1 MDKDIADSSNSAGGH
16 RVRLRGIIMLDVCLL
31 GTAGMMPLP
40 YRWLTALMTRYNGS
54 SLLIDCG
61 EGTQIAIREKGWS
74 TKPIDIICFT
84 HYHADHISGLPGL
97 LLTMGNAE
105 RTEPLTMIG
114 PKGLE
119 RVVNALRTIAPE
131 LPFEIRYIELAQP
144 EEHLVLN
151 GYHITAFKV
160 NHNIAC
166 YGYTIE
172 IPRIGQ
178 FQVEQAMQLGI
189 PQNCWGRLQ
198 KGEILELDGRTFT
211 PQMVLGTP
219 RKGIKLTYCTDTR
232 PVPAI
237 TENASNA
244 DLLIIEGMYAEKEK
258 AAKAKQYKHMT
269 FYEAAKIASDAK
281 VSEMWLTHFSPSL
294 VRAEDYM
301 DEVRKI
307 YANAKLGKDGKTVEL
322 DFE

>member
-1 MDKDIADSSNSAGGH
+1 
-16 RVRLRGIIMLDVCLL
+16 
-31 GTAGMMPLP
+31 MPLP
-40 YRWLTALMTRYNGS
+40 YRWLTSLMTRYNGS

-61 EGTQIAIREKGWS
+61 EGTQIAIKEKGWS
-74 TKPIDIICFT
+74 AKPIDIICFT

-105 RTEPLTMIG
+105 RSEPVTMIG

-119 RVVNALRTIAPE
+119 QVVRALRTIAPE
-131 LPFEIRYIELAQP
+131 LPFEIRYLELNQP
-144 EEHLVLN
+144 VEHLEAQ

-160 NHNIAC
+160 NHNITC

-172 IPRIGQ
+172 IPRAGQ
-178 FQVEQAMQLGI
+178 FQVERAIQLGI
-189 PQNCWGRLQ
+189 PKNCWGRLQ
-198 KGEILELDGRTFT
+198 KGETLTLDGKDYT
-211 PQMVLGTP
+211 PDMVMGPP

-237 TENASNA
+237 TENAENA

-258 AAKAKQYKHMT
+258 EAKAKQYKHMT
-269 FYEAAKIASDAK
+269 FYEAAKIAKDAD
-281 VSEMWLTHFSPSL
+281 VADMWLTHFSPSL

-301 DEVRKI
+301 DKVRSI
-307 YANAKLGKDGKTVEL
+307 YSNAKLGKDGKTVEL
-322 DFE
+322 DFK